1 MTANARTPTEGSA
14 TLGTYLSLFK
24 PRVMSLVVFTGFVG
38 LWMAP
43 GAINISNAIIAIFC
57 IAANAGAAG
66 AINMWY
72 DADIDLVMERTALR
86 PIPSGKVSSRTA
98 LQMGIWVSL
107 LSFLLMGIAL
117 NWFAAALLAAANLY
131 YVFLYTMW
139 LKRRSAQNI
148 VIGGA
153 AGAFPPMIGWAAVTG
168 DISWTPVVLFL
179 LIFMWTPPHF
189 WGLAL
194 YRMGDYAAAKVP
206 MLPNTAGRLVTRIH
220 IFVYTLLLVPISLAP
235 YFMGSVGFVYFIGTG
250 FLSFVFLLLSFQ
262 LLIQD
267 SDSKARALFGL
278 SIAYLFL
285 VFGLLVF
292 DGRNVEFLGF

>member
-72 DADIDLVMERTALR
+72 DADIDSVMERTALR

-168 DISWTPVVLFL
+168 DISWTSVVLFL

>member
-72 DADIDLVMERTALR
+72 DADIDSVMERTALR

-250 FLSFVFLLLSFQ
+250 FLSFVFLLLSLQ

>member
-1 MTANARTPTEGSA
+1 MTANARTSSEGSA

-72 DADIDLVMERTALR
+72 DADIDSVMERTALR

-117 NWFAAALLAAANLY
+117 NWFAAGLLAAANLY

-235 YFMGSVGFVYFIGTG
+235 YFMGSVGVVYFIGTG

-292 DGRNVEFLGF
+292 DGRNVEFLRF